1 VLSCGHTKYGRLRHK
16 HGEVGILLKKLHFL
30 PDSSAACLVSM
41 LNGPLDTMATAGKAL
56 LNAHAF
62 AVLTADAV
70 VLDTVS
76 LTRDQIDL
84 VSMEALTAALIDSGM
99 VITPLS

>member
-1 VLSCGHTKYGRLRHK
+1 
-16 HGEVGILLKKLHFL
+16 
-30 PDSSAACLVSM
+30 M

-76 LTRDQIDL
+76 LTRGQIDFAS
-84 VSMEALTAALIDSGM
+84 VEALTAALIDSGM